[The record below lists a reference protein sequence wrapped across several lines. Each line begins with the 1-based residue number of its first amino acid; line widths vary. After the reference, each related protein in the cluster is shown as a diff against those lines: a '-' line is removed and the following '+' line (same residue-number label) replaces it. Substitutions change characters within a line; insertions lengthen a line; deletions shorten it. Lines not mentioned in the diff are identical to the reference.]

1 MDIKLSYQSVIGGKE
16 TNQDSLLIERADTPM
31 GDVIFAAVCD
41 GMGGLSKG
49 ELASADMVRTCDRWF
64 SDSFPKLLES
74 GFSAQKLY
82 AEWNSL
88 IQLENKKLVQYGAAG
103 EIALG
108 TTIAALLLMDGHYYI
123 VNVGDSRVYAVSN
136 HDISVLTRDQTLVMN
151 EAERGMM
158 SYEEME
164 KDSRG
169 KYLLECIGVND
180 TVNPDFF
187 EGKLE
192 TPIMFF
198 LCSDGCRH
206 LITNEEFFQMLN
218 PQSIESEEKLSENI
232 QRIVQE
238 NINRGETDNISAIAF
253 KVE

>member
-1 MDIKLSYQSVIGGKE
+1 MDIKLCYQSEIGRKE
-16 TNQDSLLIERADTPM
+16 TNQDSLLVERAETSM
-31 GDVIFAAVCD
+31 GDVVFAAVCD

-49 ELASADMVRTCDRWF
+49 ELASAEMVRTCDLWF
-64 SDSFPKLLES
+64 STSFPALLES

-88 IQLENKKLVQYGAAG
+88 IQQENKKLVRYGT
-103 EIALG
+103 ESQIELG
-108 TTIAALLLMDGHYYI
+108 TTIAALLVMNGHYYI
-123 VNVGDSRVYAVSN
+123 VNVGDSRVYAVT
-136 HDISVLTRDQTLVMN
+136 DRAISVLTRDQTLVMN

-158 SYEEME
+158 TYEEME

-169 KYLLECIGVND
+169 KYLLECIGVNEN
-180 TVNPDFF
+180 VNPDFF
-187 EGKLE
+187 EGTLE
-192 TPIMFF
+192 SPVMFF

-206 LITNEEFFQMLN
+206 LITNEEFYQMLN
-218 PQSIESEEKLSENI
+218 PQSIASEEQLRENI

-238 NINRGETDNISAIAF
+238 NINRGETDNISAIAL